1 MVILYGNYLG
11 SNRGNYL
18 VRRLCSK
25 IEETVMTGSGIV
37 PIEEAIRTANDEYK
51 TVRLTLF
58 RLHFISP
65 HFN

>member
-37 PIEEAIRTANDEYK
+37 PIEEAIWTGIGEHNSDVD
-51 TVRLTLF
+51 TVYIT
-58 RLHFISP
+58 
-65 HFN
+65 